1 MKFNLKNTTIGS
13 IVAVDKEAEVRIKA
27 AIDVKGRTSAS
38 SIVLIRDLD
47 FEKVDS
53 IWAKFF
59 MHFFVIKLAVVYM
72 KIKKTHFSLE
82 KHF

>member
-1 MKFNLKNTTIGS
+1 MKLNLKDTAIGS
-13 IVAVDKEAEVRIKA
+13 IVAVDKEAEVRIEA
-27 AIDVKGRTSAS
+27 TINVKGRTSAS
-38 SIVLIRDLD
+38 SIILIRDLD

-59 MHFFVIKLAVVYM
+59 MHFLVIKLAVVDM
-72 KIKKTHFSLE
+72 QIKQTHFSLE